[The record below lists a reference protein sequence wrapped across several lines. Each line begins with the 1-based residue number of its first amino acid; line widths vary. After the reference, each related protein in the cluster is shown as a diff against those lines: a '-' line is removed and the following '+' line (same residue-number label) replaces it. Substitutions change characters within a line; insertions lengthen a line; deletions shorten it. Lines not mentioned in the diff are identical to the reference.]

1 MSNSFVSFLK
11 SVGGAVVK
19 VVNTVVGVEQK
30 AEPFV
35 EAMLPQTIPFFSI
48 ADRAIA
54 LIKTAE
60 GSYAAVGQAANGP
73 AKLAAVESAIT
84 QDFDAW
90 IKLQLPGDVVL
101 QDAENYAASK
111 SGFINSL
118 VQALNSFSATQSAGV
133 AVATGEALI
142 AASAA
147 KAAAVGPASVV
158 QPAK

>member
-1 MSNSFVSFLK
+1 VTNRFVSFLR
-11 SVGGAVVK
+11 SVGGVVVK
-19 VVNTVVGVEQK
+19 VVNIAIGVEQK

-35 EAMLPQTIPFFSI
+35 EAALPQTIPIFSI

-73 AKLAAVESAIT
+73 AKLAAVESAIS

-90 IKLQLPGDVVL
+90 IRLQLPGDVKL

-111 SGFINSL
+111 KGFINSL
-118 VQALNSFSATQSAGV
+118 VQALNSFSATQQIGA

-147 KAAAVGPASVV
+147 NAANLASIKAA
-158 QPAK
+158 PAK

>member
-1 MSNSFVSFLK
+1 MSVGLFLK
-11 SVGGAVVK
+11 SVGSAVVK
-19 VVNTVVGVEQK
+19 VANKVIGVEQK

-35 EAMLPQTIPFFSI
+35 ETMLPQTVPFFSI
-48 ADRAIA
+48 ADRAIT

-73 AKLAAVESAIT
+73 AKLAAVESAIS

-90 IKLQLPGDVVL
+90 IKLQLPGDVKL

-111 SGFINSL
+111 KGFINSL
-118 VQALNSFSATQSAGV
+118 VQALNSFTATQQVGA

-147 KAAAVGPASVV
+147 KAAVAPAA
-158 QPAK
+158 PAPVAA